1 MKWKIYLTALLCA
14 PVLAQAQA
22 YKCKQPDGS
31 SSFQDKPCA
40 AGAGSKITITPAMP
54 EAAPGS
60 RPAPKSVAVRGAEP
74 KPNPAEEARAKAV
87 EEQNRMA
94 RCQRARQQLGVAQ
107 TARPVYSTDK
117 SGNRTYVDDADRA
130 ALLGSS
136 EQRVRQECG

>member
-1 MKWKIYLTALLCA
+1 MKWKIYLIALLCA
-14 PVLAQAQA
+14 PTLASAQA

-40 AGAGSKITITPAMP
+40 VGAGSQITIKPALP
-54 EAAPGS
+54 EAAPGG
-60 RPAPKSVAVRGAEP
+60 RPAPKPVVVRGAEP
-74 KPNPAEEARAKAV
+74 KSNPADEARAKAM

-107 TARPVYSTDK
+107 TERPVFRKDS

-130 ALLGSS
+130 ALLASS
-136 EQRVRQECG
+136 DQRVRQECG